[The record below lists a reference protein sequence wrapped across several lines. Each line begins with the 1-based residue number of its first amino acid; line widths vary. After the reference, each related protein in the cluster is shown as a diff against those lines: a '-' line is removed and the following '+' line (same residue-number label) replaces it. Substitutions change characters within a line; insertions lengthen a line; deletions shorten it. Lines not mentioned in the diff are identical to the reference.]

1 MELRLYR
8 PALHQV
14 RRGQTL
20 DAIARAFGTTARCIA
35 YENALREEPAP
46 GTLLRIPAGGNRY
59 VVAGGE
65 SRTLLCGS
73 PAAFYAKNHTNALY
87 PGEEVLL

>member
-1 MELRLYR
+1 MRAYDGGMELRLYR

-20 DAIARAFGTTARCIA
+20 DAIARAFGTMARCIA
-35 YENALREEPAP
+35 YENALREEP
-46 GTLLRIPAGGNRY
+46 
-59 VVAGGE
+59 VAGGE